1 MTPIG
6 TVGKIKITE
15 NGMIANV
22 NLDNSYR
29 SDLMIKLYQLEE
41 RQYKLEFKK
50 FDLQRIREEIKSMGY
65 AGMDKLLLKVEKQID
80 EEIKFLKRV
89 MKKLSK

>member
-65 AGMDKLLLKVEKQID
+65 VGMEKILLKVEKQID
-80 EEIKFLKRV
+80 AEIKFIQRV